1 MENKDFVELNECVAC
16 ASSDLLCT
24 LDLGYQ
30 PLANDFLNPG
40 STLETF
46 PLKLNRCKNCT
57 HSQLSIAVNP
67 SRLFRNYSYVSGT
80 SQTLSAYF
88 DILVKRIMNEFG
100 HSGKL
105 LDIGS
110 NDGTF
115 LSKLNSTEWIA
126 LGVDPAVNLIQNS
139 ISIGAITIPAFFNTK
154 LSKLLTKDFDVIA
167 AMNIFAHTANPLEIL
182 FGIKECLKTN
192 GKAFIQTSQ
201 ANMFISGE
209 FDTVYHEHISFFNV
223 KSMRSLLDR
232 AGLSLSNVSI
242 VPIHGGSYLWE
253 ITKIN
258 DSNLEF
264 QRESYEAFNGFYED
278 SVYLNFAKKAA
289 DKSLEIKTITDE
301 YRKNG
306 YKIVSYGAA
315 AKGNTFVN
323 FANLRFDNIFD
334 DTPEKIGK
342 QSPAGGCV
350 VSNPILLKDIDQPV
364 LVVIPAWNFKDE
376 ILEKIYNLRNK
387 SGDFY
392 LVYFPELILKPVQS
406 IKSSEGNFESSGFT
420 L

>member
-1 MENKDFVELNECVAC
+1 MNNTDFVELNECVAC
-16 ASSDLLCT
+16 ASSELLCT
-24 LDLGYQ
+24 LDLGFQ

-40 STLETF
+40 SIFETF

-88 DILVKRIMNEFG
+88 DILIKRIMDEFG

-115 LSKLNSTEWIA
+115 LSKLNSTDWIA
-126 LGVDPAVNLIQNS
+126 LGVDPAVNLIENS
-139 ISIGAITIPAFFNTK
+139 ISIGAITIPTFFNSR
-154 LSKLLTKDFDVIA
+154 LSKLLTKDFDVIV

-182 FGIKECLKTN
+182 LGIKECLKTN

-223 KSMRSLLDR
+223 KSMRALLKH

-253 ITKIN
+253 ITNVKDPSI
-258 DSNLEF
+258 EF
-264 QRESYEAFNGFYED
+264 QREIYETSNGFYD
-278 SVYLNFAKKAA
+278 DNVYLSFAKKAT
-289 DKSLEIKTITDE
+289 DKSFEVKSITNE

-315 AKGNTFVN
+315 AKGNTFIN
-323 FANLRFDNIFD
+323 FTNLDFDSIFD
-334 DTPEKIGK
+334 DTPQKIGK

-350 VSNPILLKDIDQPV
+350 VSNPLLLKDVKQPV
-364 LVVIPAWNFKDE
+364 LFVIPAWNFKDE
-376 ILEKIYNLRNK
+376 ILEKIYNLRGN

-392 LVYFPELILKPVQS
+392 LVYFPELILKPVES
-406 IKSSEGNFESSGFT
+406 IHSSQGK